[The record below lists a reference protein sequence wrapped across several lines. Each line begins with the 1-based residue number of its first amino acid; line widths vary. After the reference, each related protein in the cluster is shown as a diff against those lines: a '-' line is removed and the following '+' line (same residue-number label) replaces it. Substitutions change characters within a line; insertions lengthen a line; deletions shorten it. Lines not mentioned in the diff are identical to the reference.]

1 MKFRIGENME
11 KLGQC
16 AKCKL
21 KNKICNN
28 PDGKEPKFC
37 SARLYPQPINEAKE
51 ELKKPDIHEFARIAS
66 IQEAECYT
74 HRDAKLHYHYPVK
87 PRLQEIIEFSKKM
100 NYRKLGIAF
109 CSGLDKEAE
118 ILTKILEKNN
128 FQIISVVCKVG
139 GIQKEYIGIKD
150 EQKIRIGEYETMCNP
165 IAQAKILNHA
175 QTDFNILLGLCVGH
189 DSLFMKYSKAM
200 VTVFAVKDRLLGHN
214 PLAALYT
221 SHSYYDRFL
230 VKPNNQ

>member
-1 MKFRIGENME
+1 
-11 KLGQC
+11 
-16 AKCKL
+16 
-21 KNKICNN
+21 
-28 PDGKEPKFC
+28 
-37 SARLYPQPINEAKE
+37 
-51 ELKKPDIHEFARIAS
+51 
-66 IQEAECYT
+66 
-74 HRDAKLHYHYPVK
+74 
-87 PRLQEIIEFSKKM
+87 
-100 NYRKLGIAF
+100 
-109 CSGLDKEAE
+109 
-118 ILTKILEKNN
+118 
-128 FQIISVVCKVG
+128 
-139 GIQKEYIGIKD
+139 
-150 EQKIRIGEYETMCNP
+150 MCNP